1 LLAQKLK
8 PYIEPVVSPIVLA
21 IPSGGVPVGI
31 TIAKR
36 LNIPMDLIIVRK
48 IPIPDNPEAGFGS
61 ISWDGEV
68 MINRRLVQ
76 QLHLNEAEI
85 DSAIQQVKLELTRRM
100 EKFRG
105 KKPFPQLKGR
115 TVIIVDDGLASGYT
129 MLSAVSSIR
138 KSSPAAIIVTIP
150 TASASALELVSP
162 QVDKIFCL
170 NVRDTMMFAVADAYQ
185 EWYDLSEEEV
195 MEILRAHNFG

>member
-1 LLAQKLK
+1 
-8 PYIEPVVSPIVLA
+8 
-21 IPSGGVPVGI
+21 
-31 TIAKR
+31 
-36 LNIPMDLIIVRK
+36 
-48 IPIPDNPEAGFGS
+48 
-61 ISWDGEV
+61 
-68 MINRRLVQ
+68 
-76 QLHLNEAEI
+76 
-85 DSAIQQVKLELTRRM
+85 M

-105 KKPFPQLKGR
+105 KRPFPQLKDR

-138 KSSPAAIIVTIP
+138 KYSPTAIIVAIP

-170 NVRDTMMFAVADAYQ
+170 NIRDTMMFAVADAYQ

-195 MEILRAHNFG
+195 MEILRAQNFG